1 MKKILSANL
10 QKARQLR
17 DLTMEELANIIG
29 CSKQAI
35 SHYEN
40 AIRFP
45 DSQTLIALAEAL
57 HVDFESLIRPNAV
70 QFSIL
75 DVNYRQ
81 GIELT
86 HQEKTEIQRIAS
98 ERLNNYVELEQIA
111 KDIIKFENP
120 ISDLLVNNTSDAEK
134 ASKLLRKKWKLADL
148 PIPNVT
154 KMLEDKGIR
163 ILKIDFGPVYQ
174 HEGLSGWAENKTIP
188 VIVINSKQKE
198 LARVR
203 YTLFHEL
210 GHLLLSM
217 NDDLT
222 NAEIERI
229 CEVFAGTMIL
239 PTDVLIREF
248 GKNRT
253 NISIP
258 ELRRIKEYYG
268 ISILAIMVRARF
280 SELISYE
287 TFIKWRDSKFFGE
300 DFGQYLGKEE
310 PQRFDQLLFKCLSEN
325 KIGIDKAVKLTSK
338 TEEEFQNFYNELFK
352 F

>member
-1 MKKILSANL
+1 MKDILSTNL

-17 DLTMEELANIIG
+17 DLTMDELAKMIG

-45 DSQTLIALAEAL
+45 DSTTLIALAEAL
-57 HVDFESLIRPNAV
+57 NVDFESLIKPYAV
-70 QFSIL
+70 HFSIL
-75 DVNYRQ
+75 EVNYRQ
-81 GIELT
+81 GMELSYG
-86 HQEKTEIQRIAS
+86 EKTEIEEIAS
-98 ERLNNYVELEQIA
+98 KSLNNYIELEQIA
-111 KDIIKFENP
+111 KESINFENP
-120 ISDLLVNNTSDAEK
+120 LSDLVISNMSDAEK
-134 ASKLLRKKWKLADL
+134 ASKLLRKRWKLGDL

-163 ILKIDFGPVYQ
+163 ILKVDFGPIYQ

-188 VIVINSKQKE
+188 VIVINSKQTE

-203 YTLFHEL
+203 HTLFHEL
-210 GHLLLSM
+210 AHLLLTMST
-217 NDDLT
+217 NLT
-222 NAEIERI
+222 IAEIEKI

-239 PTDVLIREF
+239 PTDILIREF

-258 ELRRIKEYYG
+258 ELKRIKEFYG

-280 SELISYE
+280 SHLISYE
-287 TFIKWRDSKFFGE
+287 TFIKWRNSKFSGE
-300 DFGQYLGKEE
+300 DFGQYVGNEDPE
-310 PQRFDQLLFKCLSEN
+310 RFNQMLDKCISEN
-325 KIGIDKAVKLTSK
+325 KIGIDKAVKLTGKSV
-338 TEEEFQNFYNELFK
+338 EEFQNFHDNLFK